1 MPTTRWWLRLLWRSR
16 SRSTGGL
23 ASSPQGGHQPCVTE
37 YRQTRPNL
45 CFRGRSHDCKDRSG
59 LCPVRLR
66 SRCARAT
73 PDTLCPD
80 DLRSAA
86 PRVARQG
93 EAWWGKKDSNLRSHK
108 TADLQSAPFATRD
121 TPPLNPI
128 ASPPAGM
135 ATDMAMDDV
144 KTGRRWRTP
153 GRAVYGGIAM
163 AKSTNGRRLIRAA
176 RGPNCHNAEPV
187 TQACHGR
194 S

>member
-1 MPTTRWWLRLLWRSR
+1 MTMRPARSSADKR
-16 SRSTGGL
+16 SAFEHPPRRGF
-23 ASSPQGGHQPCVTE
+23 GGHSAFAVLRMQM
-37 YRQTRPNL
+37 R
-45 CFRGRSHDCKDRSG
+45 RSV
-59 LCPVRLR
+59 PVRLR
-66 SRCARAT
+66 FRFAQAT
-73 PDTLCPD
+73 PDTLRPD
-80 DLRSAA
+80 GLRLVA
-86 PRVARQG
+86 PRAAHQG

-135 ATDMAMDDV
+135 ATDTAMDDV

-153 GRAVYGGIAM
+153 SRAVYGGIAM

-176 RGPNCHNAEPV
+176 RGSNCHNAEPV